1 MYGYSIF
8 VCFLLLR
15 PFLFFSLLLRSLPS
29 CLYEGSGGE
38 REIVHIHLSSFSFFF
53 VFQFSFRYLG
63 LKSDPRQRDKKGERN
78 GLWVWVCVWGFPR
91 TQLNLTTNTT
101 RKAYL
106 GQTQNIF
113 TRSA

>member
-38 REIVHIHLSSFSFFF
+38 REIVHIHLSSFSFFLF
-53 VFQFSFRYLG
+53 FNFPSDIWGLNPIQDRETKREREMVCGSGSVCGDFRG
-63 LKSDPRQRDKKGERN
+63 HN
-78 GLWVWVCVWGFPR
+78 
-91 TQLNLTTNTT
+91 
-101 RKAYL
+101 
-106 GQTQNIF
+106 
-113 TRSA
+113 